1 MKLEEL
7 AKVQITVGT
16 KSLMR
21 RLNADEVQEVF
32 LADDADLYLKQ
43 KVTTLC
49 NERNVPM
56 NKVRSMQELGQACG
70 VKVDTAAVGVL
81 K

>member
-7 AKVQITVGT
+7 AQARITVGT

-43 KVTTLC
+43 KVAALC
-49 NERNVPM
+49 DEKNVHV

-70 VKVDTAAVGVL
+70 VKVDTAAVGVC

>member
-43 KVTTLC
+43 KVTTL
-49 NERNVPM
+49 RTPG
-56 NKVRSMQELGQACG
+56 KKQDLSLFAGRKGRSLPQPHNLF
-70 VKVDTAAVGVL
+70 L
-81 K
+81 F